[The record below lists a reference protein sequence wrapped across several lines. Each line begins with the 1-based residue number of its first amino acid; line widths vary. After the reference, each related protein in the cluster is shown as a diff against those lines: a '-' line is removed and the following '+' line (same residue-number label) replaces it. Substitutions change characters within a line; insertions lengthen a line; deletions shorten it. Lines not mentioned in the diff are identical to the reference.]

1 MAGPRY
7 VIVCRNGG
15 AVYHQCATR
24 AAYRFAPTSRDERA
38 AAVFVDMDTHYLVER
53 ALGLEAE
60 LARTARLDALRP
72 ALDDAR
78 HQRVLGAANPRG
90 NAVAGDAAQRRDLLG
105 HGAAHARH
113 REIAARTER
122 VARQARRVDEEA
134 DRGARARVRVHHG
147 LRNRQQR
154 FEAG

>member
-7 VIVCRNGG
+7 VIVRRNGG
-15 AVYHQCATR
+15 AVHHQCATR

-38 AAVFVDMDTHYLVER
+38 AAVFVDMDAHDLVER

-78 HQRVLGAANPRG
+78 DQRVLGAANARG
-90 NAVAGDAAQRRDLLG
+90 DAVAGNAAQRCDLLG
-105 HGAAHARH
+105 HGAGYARH
-113 REIAARTER
+113 REIDAWT
-122 VARQARRVDEEA
+122 
-134 DRGARARVRVHHG
+134 
-147 LRNRQQR
+147 
-154 FEAG
+154 